1 MDPHLRG
8 VYYFSWVCLVG
19 LPFAIS
25 LLKKMS
31 AEPNAGRCSRA
42 RKFADER
49 APLVPD
55 KWSSNTVFFYF
66 VTAIALLG
74 MVFQALVVAFGSAD
88 ELVVASLMV
97 YNFVSCA
104 WPLCPAQSCTDK
116 VGPQAVVVLLSFP
129 FVVLAFV
136 HYLVVNGEP
145 AYGLLLAVELFA
157 TCIDLFLYVPPW
169 DAWEKIKTTTSLTR
183 QFVVDNDQ
191 QGYEI
196 ED

>member
-1 MDPHLRG
+1 MDPHLLG

-19 LPFAIS
+19 LPFAIAI
-25 LLKKMS
+25 LKKMP
-31 AEPNAGRCSRA
+31 AEPNAACGSKVI
-42 RKFADER
+42 KFAQAR

-88 ELVVASLMV
+88 ELVVASLMI
-97 YNFVSCA
+97 YNLVSCA
-104 WPLCPAQSCTDK
+104 WPLCPAESCTDK
-116 VGPQAVVVLLSFP
+116 CGPQAVVVLLSFP

-136 HYLVVNGEP
+136 HYLVDNGEQV
-145 AYGLLLAVELFA
+145 YVFLLAVELLA

-169 DAWEKIKTTTSLTR
+169 DALEKARETTSMTK
-183 QFVVDNDQ
+183 QFIVDNDK

-196 ED
+196 D